1 MMFWIDHIEE
11 DRFSV
16 WFGPDWV
23 QDFDDLDS
31 ATIFVKQMRE
41 NG

>member
-1 MMFWIDHIEE
+1 MFWIDHIAE
-11 DRFSV
+11 DKLSV

-23 QDFDDLDS
+23 QDFDDLES
-31 ATIFVKQMRE
+31 AIDFIAKMRE

>member
-1 MMFWIDHIEE
+1 MYWIDHIAE

-23 QDFDDLDS
+23 QDFNDFENALD
-31 ATIFVKQMRE
+31 FVTKMRE
-41 NG
+41 DG